1 MSNTGFICRGKDMSK
16 LFEMKEEFK
25 LGVPEID
32 EQHAKLFEIGD
43 RAYEL
48 LTNSLS
54 DDKYDRIMEILD
66 ELREY
71 TVVHFQDEERY
82 MQEVGH
88 RKLLS
93 HKVEH
98 DEFIKKVG
106 DVDLNA
112 VDQNQDEYIMEILNF
127 LAKWLQE
134 HILEKDMLI
143 VS

>member
-1 MSNTGFICRGKDMSK
+1 MSK

-43 RAYEL
+43 RAYDL

-66 ELREY
+66 ELRDY

-106 DVDLNA
+106 DVDLKA